1 MTDDPNDAMRRH
13 PAATPALQ
21 AALKALASP
30 ETFSPL
36 DDLRQQRFDTVWTEF
51 LRRTIPRANTDS
63 ARRRLGALR
72 QMEQLIARQEAGFR
86 IGMQGF
92 LLGSIAREYP
102 VSHSLMRRELR
113 GFKEI
118 DPVEFAEQIE
128 LGLWVPPLRPRD
140 PR

>member
-1 MTDDPNDAMRRH
+1 MTDDPNEPMRQH

-36 DDLRQQRFDTVWTEF
+36 DDLRHHSFDTVWTEF
-51 LRRTIPRANTDS
+51 LRRTIPRAKTDR
-63 ARRRLGALR
+63 AQRRLRGLR
-72 QMEQLIARQEAGFR
+72 QMEQLIARQEAGFK
-86 IGMQGF
+86 IGMQGH
-92 LLGSIAREYP
+92 LLGSIAREFP

-113 GFKEI
+113 GLKDI

-128 LGLWVPPLRPRD
+128 LGLWVPPYRD
-140 PR
+140 QNSR